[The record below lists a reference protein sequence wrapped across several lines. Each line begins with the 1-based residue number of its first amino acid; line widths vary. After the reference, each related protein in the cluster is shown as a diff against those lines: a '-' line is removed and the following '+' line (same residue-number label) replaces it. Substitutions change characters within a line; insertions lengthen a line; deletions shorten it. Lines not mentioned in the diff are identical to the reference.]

1 MTDTERP
8 NLLIISHAPSPNT
21 RRLRQAL
28 TEGAASMDG
37 VTARVL
43 SPFDTQPED
52 VIAASAYIL
61 STPENLGYMSGAL
74 KDFFDRCYYP
84 CLDRTQGRT
93 YLLLQLVDEDVADS
107 HGERELNQPGQHKNA
122 TRVKPPKQPATEK
135 ATHPIVGVAFCSHR
149 GDLRVALHEGL
160 HLHELVLAL
169 RNPVHTSR

>member
-28 TEGAASMDG
+28 AEGAASMDG

-84 CLDRTQGRT
+84 CLDHTQGRP
-93 YLLLQLVDEDVADS
+93 YLLQVRAGNDGRGTVTAVERIVTGLRWRAVQPALICRGEFREEFVAQC
-107 HGERELNQPGQHKNA
+107 RELGEGMA
-122 TRVKPPKQPATEK
+122 A
-135 ATHPIVGVAFCSHR
+135 
-149 GDLRVALHEGL
+149 ALEAGMI
-160 HLHELVLAL
+160 
-169 RNPVHTSR
+169 

>member
-74 KDFFDRCYYP
+74 KDF
-84 CLDRTQGRT
+84 CLLYTSPSPRDG
-93 YLLLQLVDEDVADS
+93 LL
-107 HGERELNQPGQHKNA
+107 
-122 TRVKPPKQPATEK
+122 
-135 ATHPIVGVAFCSHR
+135 
-149 GDLRVALHEGL
+149 
-160 HLHELVLAL
+160 
-169 RNPVHTSR
+169 SRMPSSA